1 MTEQGIRHV
10 ALQLL
15 PRLEAYYLAH
25 RQARWQQKA
34 AAGANKLAW
43 HAVLIQVDNKIAIL
57 EQAVKVALDLDAY
70 KGKRVFTE

>member
-1 MTEQGIRHV
+1 MTEQGIRDV

-25 RQARWQQKA
+25 RQARWQQRA

-43 HAVLIQVDNKIAIL
+43 QAVLLQVDNKIATL
-57 EQAVKVALDLDAY
+57 ENAVKFSLDLGAY
-70 KGKRVFTE
+70 KGKRVFEK